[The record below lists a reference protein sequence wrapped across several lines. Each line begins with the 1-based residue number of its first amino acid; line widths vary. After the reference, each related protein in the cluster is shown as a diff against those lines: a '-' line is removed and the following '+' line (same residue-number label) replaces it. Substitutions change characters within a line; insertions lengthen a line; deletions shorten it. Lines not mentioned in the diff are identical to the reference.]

1 MYFFFICIK
10 NCAKVTNRTILE
22 TNSRRAVHG
31 AVLCQECCDGDLCNS
46 EGCGAPG
53 KGLALLDPIYYMN
66 FNTLIEVSNVI
77 YIEHLISF
85 EKPTGIGVVNVNV
98 LY

>member
-1 MYFFFICIK
+1 
-10 NCAKVTNRTILE
+10 
-22 TNSRRAVHG
+22 
-31 AVLCQECCDGDLCNS
+31 
-46 EGCGAPG
+46 
-53 KGLALLDPIYYMN
+53 MN

-98 LY
+98 LYKLINIFKKYSESN